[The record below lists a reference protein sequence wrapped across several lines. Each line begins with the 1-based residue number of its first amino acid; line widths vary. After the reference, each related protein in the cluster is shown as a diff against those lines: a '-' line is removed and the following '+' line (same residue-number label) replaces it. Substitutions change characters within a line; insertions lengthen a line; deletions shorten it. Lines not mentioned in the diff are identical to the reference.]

1 MTLAVGHREGD
12 VVIVDAI
19 RERRPPFS
27 PDDVVDEFSALLKGY
42 GITKVSGDRYAGE
55 WPRERFRD
63 RGIGYET
70 AEKPKSDLY
79 RDLLPLINARRIELL
94 DERKLATQL
103 CGLERRATRAGHDSI
118 DHAPNGHDDV
128 CNAVAGCA
136 SLLAAESPYWRDN
149 MAWVSDGA
157 SETLPAEP
165 PLDPRRSLWRHPELG
180 GVAPWLS
187 R

>member
-1 MTLAVGHREGD
+1 
-12 VVIVDAI
+12 
-19 RERRPPFS
+19 
-27 PDDVVDEFSALLKGY
+27 VVDEFSALLKIY
-42 GITKVSGDRYAGE
+42 GIIKVRGDRYAGK
-55 WPRERFRD
+55 WPRDRFRD

-103 CGLERRATRAGHDSI
+103 CGLERRATRAGRDSI

-128 CNAVAGCA
+128 CNAEAGCA
-136 SLLAAESPYWRDN
+136 SLLAAESHYWRGN
-149 MAWVSDGA
+149 MAWVSDGPA
-157 SETLPAEP
+157 EALLAEP
-165 PLDPRRSLWRHPELG
+165 PLNPRRSLWGHPELG
-180 GVAPWLS
+180 GVARWLS